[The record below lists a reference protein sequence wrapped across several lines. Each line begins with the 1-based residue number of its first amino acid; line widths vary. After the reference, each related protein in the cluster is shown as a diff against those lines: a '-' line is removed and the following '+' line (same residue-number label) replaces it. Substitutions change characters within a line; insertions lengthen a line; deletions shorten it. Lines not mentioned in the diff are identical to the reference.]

1 MWVPC
6 ARMGGVTFTHVVLY
20 RAMNLGHRGSPVRAE
35 LEGALLEAGARAVRS
50 FQTNGTVLLDPG
62 DGGGADAE
70 RVVRAAAP
78 SLAERSGYAH
88 PALLR
93 PLDEVAAAIDG
104 DAFALGLGERTYRHT
119 LTFVDG
125 GEPLPVDL
133 PWTDPRDLFD
143 LVAARPGVVLA
154 VVRGAPGT
162 GGSPNSV
169 VERFTGGVATTR
181 TLGTVRRLLAAAAR
195 G

>member
-1 MWVPC
+1 M
-6 ARMGGVTFTHVVLY
+6 TFTHVVLY

-35 LEGALLEAGARAVRS
+35 LEAALLAAGARAVRS

-62 DGGGADAE
+62 EPGTTTADAAAE
-70 RVVRAAAP
+70 RVMRAAVP
-78 SLAERSGYAH
+78 RLAERSGYTHA
-88 PALLR
+88 ALVR
-93 PLDEVAAAIDG
+93 PLDDVAAAIDG
-104 DAFALGLGERTYRHT
+104 DPFARTRDERTYRET

-133 PWTDPRDLFD
+133 PWTDPRDLLD
-143 LVAARPGVVLA
+143 LVAARPGLVLG
-154 VVRGAPGT
+154 VVRGGPGS
-162 GGSPNSV
+162 GGDPNGA